1 MPLYKSANQQ
11 TVSHKRFAI
20 NQDPGVYL
28 AEPHAEL
35 DELVAQGLL
44 VVEGVEPVKPAEPAA
59 PAAPTTKNASPAAAT
74 A

>member
-1 MPLYKSANQQ
+1 MPLYKSTTSQ

-44 VVEGVEPVKPAEPAA
+44 VVEGVEPEQIATPTVPA
-59 PAAPTTKNASPAAAT
+59 TKNDSPAVVT
-74 A
+74 K